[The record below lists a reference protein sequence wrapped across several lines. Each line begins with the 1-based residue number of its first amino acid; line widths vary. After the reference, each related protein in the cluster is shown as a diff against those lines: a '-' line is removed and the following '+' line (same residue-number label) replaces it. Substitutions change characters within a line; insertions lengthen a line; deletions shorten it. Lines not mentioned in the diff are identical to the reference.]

1 MNGRL
6 PRMQGRLA
14 KERFR
19 ITPQRRTVLETLS
32 NGQAKHLT
40 AEQIHRSAQ
49 ARGLR
54 LSMATV
60 YRALSDLEKLG
71 LVTRLDAGSGPATY
85 ELALTHPEP
94 HCHLICLGCGRVFE
108 AQGIL
113 PEDFKKVI
121 AQTRNFEVASRSI
134 GIFGYCE
141 TCRSKEKVPRR
152 KEV

>member
-6 PRMQGRLA
+6 PRVQGRLA

-19 ITPQRRTVLETLS
+19 C
-32 NGQAKHLT
+32 
-40 AEQIHRSAQ
+40 
-49 ARGLR
+49 
-54 LSMATV
+54 
-60 YRALSDLEKLG
+60 
-71 LVTRLDAGSGPATY
+71 
-85 ELALTHPEP
+85 LA
-94 HCHLICLGCGRVFE
+94 CGRVFE